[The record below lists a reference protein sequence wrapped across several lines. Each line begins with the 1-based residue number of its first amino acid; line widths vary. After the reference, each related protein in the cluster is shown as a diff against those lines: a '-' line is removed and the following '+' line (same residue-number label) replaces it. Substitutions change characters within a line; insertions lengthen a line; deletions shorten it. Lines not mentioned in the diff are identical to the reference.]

1 MPRFALGWILLAAL
15 TSLSGSVRAQSKAE
29 FKIGGS
35 SARSSK
41 VVAERQRLRIE
52 LDRLNAEID
61 ALKRDNRGLRDDYR
75 LRSRMADAEALA
87 RRLTEIDAR
96 WPVVAP
102 PQTEP
107 LGTARAWASGPEA
120 KPSDDRAVLEAK
132 ADILADQARRLTRQ
146 ADTLAGRVTDL
157 RARNELRRNA
167 GQLERDPFSPL
178 EQAKRRLAT
187 TGSAAAPAAV
197 FGAGDKS
204 AAPGTNPQSS
214 STPTRTEVA
223 GTGPPTT
230 AGPTL
235 GPAVVGT
242 GAGVPTG
249 TATIAPAG
257 GLAAPP
263 SITAISATVG
273 AGNKAQPSLMAS
285 AAVADSAGSL
295 ATQFREIL
303 DASTLAEI
311 RRLEVAGS
319 PAGNLAAMEWALAA
333 LRARSVQVS
342 ANAKA
347 LRDSAK
353 AAH

>member
-1 MPRFALGWILLAAL
+1 MPRFALGWILLTVL
-15 TSLSGSVRAQSKAE
+15 TSMSGSVRAQSKA
-29 FKIGGS
+29 GGS

-75 LRSRMADAEALA
+75 LRSRMADAEAVA
-87 RRLTEIDAR
+87 RRLTEIDAG

-102 PQTEP
+102 SRPEP
-107 LGTARAWASGPEA
+107 RDTARAWVSGPEA
-120 KPSDDRAVLEAK
+120 KPSDDSAVLEAK
-132 ADILADQARRLTRQ
+132 ADILADQARRLARQ

-157 RARNELRRNA
+157 RARNELRRHA

-204 AAPGTNPQSS
+204 ATPGTNPQSS
-214 STPTRTEVA
+214 NAPTRTDVA
-223 GTGPPTT
+223 GAGPP
-230 AGPTL
+230 P
-235 GPAVVGT
+235 PAVPNFGAGAVGV
-242 GAGVPTG
+242 GAGVPG
-249 TATIAPAG
+249 TATTAPASG
-257 GLAAPP
+257 VAAPAP
-263 SITAISATVG
+263 VMAISATVG
-273 AGNKAQPSLMAS
+273 SGNKAQPSLMAS
-285 AAVADSAGSL
+285 AAVTDSAGSL

-333 LRARSVQVS
+333 LRARAAQVS